1 MDYTI
6 NDLLQA
12 VTVNAGLAMP
22 ISNIWLLTETEECED
37 YLEHWS
43 ITTLASEARD
53 IRRGR
58 QCTMSSSLKIR

>member
-1 MDYTI
+1 MNDI

-12 VTVNAGLAMP
+12 VTVNTGLVTP
-22 ISNIWLLTETEECED
+22 IPSIWQLTETEECKD
-37 YLEHWS
+37 HLERRS
-43 ITTLASEARD
+43 ITTLASETRD